1 MRFPDPSLPPLPAD
15 WPFEP
20 RPVLSAPLL
29 RDSVSLPS
37 LGEGWSLMAQADL
50 PLGEETLMG
59 GAFGRGGI
67 QRHGEVVL
75 RPYRRGGLVR
85 FMNKGIY
92 PSPVRFAAEFAVHHA
107 LWQSGFPT
115 VEPLGYGWRR
125 RYWGYE
131 GVFLTRFATC
141 EPWPRHWHESL
152 EVIPNLKRLLEAL
165 CDWGLH
171 APDLNATNVMVRDG
185 GEVLLLDWD
194 RAAWD
199 PTVRLIRYQSRLLR
213 SLAKLGAPREIIAEI
228 DRWQAP

>member
-1 MRFPDPSLPPLPAD
+1 
-15 WPFEP
+15 
-20 RPVLSAPLL
+20 
-29 RDSVSLPS
+29 
-37 LGEGWSLMAQADL
+37 MAQPDL
-50 PLGEETLMG
+50 SLGEETPMG

-67 QRHGEVVL
+67 RRHGEVVL

-92 PSPVRFAAEFAVHHA
+92 PSPARFAAEFAVHQA

-131 GVFLTRFATC
+131 GVFLTRFAAC
-141 EPWPRHWHESL
+141 EPWPRRWHKNL
-152 EVIPNLKRLLEAL
+152 EVIPNLKCLLEAL

-171 APDLNATNVMVRDG
+171 APDLNATNVMVLDG
-185 GEVLLLDWD
+185 GDVLLLDWD
-194 RAAWD
+194 RATWD

-213 SLAKLGAPREIIAEI
+213 SLAKLGAPRELIAEI
-228 DRWQAP
+228 DAWQAP